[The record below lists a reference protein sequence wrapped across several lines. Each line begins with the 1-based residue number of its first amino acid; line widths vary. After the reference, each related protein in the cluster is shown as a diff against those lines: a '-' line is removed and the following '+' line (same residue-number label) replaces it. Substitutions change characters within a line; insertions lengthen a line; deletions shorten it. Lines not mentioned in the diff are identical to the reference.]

1 MARASKKNCQLTSQ
15 SGVSGGDGGSSGKNK
30 GTFSHNEEKENVDPG
45 LGGKMNGANG
55 GPADVVRIS
64 DCVTWQSQSLSSLS
78 LSRPQL
84 RRWPVVVSW
93 LDWVTLLLRTDTF
106 LRLFEGLLKPLISIL
121 LTTGQ

>member
-30 GTFSHNEEKENVDPG
+30 GTFSHKTNEEKENVDPG

-78 LSRPQL
+78 LS
-84 RRWPVVVSW
+84 VDHS
-93 LDWVTLLLRTDTF
+93 
-106 LRLFEGLLKPLISIL
+106 
-121 LTTGQ
+121 